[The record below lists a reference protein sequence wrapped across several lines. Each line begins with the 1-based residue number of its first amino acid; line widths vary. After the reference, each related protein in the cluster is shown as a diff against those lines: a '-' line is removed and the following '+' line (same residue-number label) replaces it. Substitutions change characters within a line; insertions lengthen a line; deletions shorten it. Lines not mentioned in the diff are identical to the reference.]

1 MAFWAAVAL
10 ADAGRTEEARAALQ
24 PVRPVG
30 DRWAELLRR
39 CIAEGAL
46 ELDPGTAEMLTAE
59 LEGRS

>member
-1 MAFWAAVAL
+1 
-10 ADAGRTEEARAALQ
+10 
-24 PVRPVG
+24 VG

-46 ELDPGTAEMLTAE
+46 ELDPGTAEMLMAE